1 MKNSAANTDEYLQ
14 LLPTWQQQN
23 LILFRSIIHE
33 VFPDITEV
41 IKWGVPT
48 FLQDGTMLFA
58 MSAFKNHTKFNFI
71 HNGAKLDDTDNL
83 FNNGLE
89 SKKARAIDLHEH
101 DLIDKDKLIDL
112 VGKVK
117 QK

>member
-1 MKNSAANTDEYLQ
+1 MKNSAANTDEYLL

-71 HNGAKLDDTDNL
+71 HN
-83 FNNGLE
+83 
-89 SKKARAIDLHEH
+89 
-101 DLIDKDKLIDL
+101 
-112 VGKVK
+112 
-117 QK
+117 